1 MADRVS
7 ARGRAWRAPR
17 AFHALRHRD
26 FRLLWIGLLVS
37 VAGTQMQN
45 AAINWHTYEIS
56 GSALALGGL
65 GLARLAPI
73 VIFSLLG
80 GVVADTRN
88 RRRVMLVTQS
98 VMMCGAFV
106 LGIVTWLGIVSLWW
120 IYAMGALTA
129 AAAAFDLP
137 SRQSLTPNLVPRE
150 DLTNAITLS
159 SMVFQIASIVGPGI
173 AGVLIGQYGVGVIYW
188 LNGISYVA
196 LLVALLL
203 MQTATP
209 PKLKA
214 SAANFHTM
222 VEGMHYV
229 FRERIIFSTM
239 LLDFFA
245 TFFSGANTLLPI
257 FATNILHVGPEGF
270 GILAA
275 AESLGSV
282 VMGMLVS
289 VRGDI
294 RAKGAMLL
302 TGVAIYGMATIGFGL
317 STIFALSVLF
327 LALVGVGDTLSTI
340 LRSTIRQLVTP
351 DELRGRMTSINMIFF
366 MGGPQLG
373 ELEAGIAAA
382 LLGAPLSVALGG
394 LATIGLVLVTA
405 IKVPALRNYR

>member
-1 MADRVS
+1 
-7 ARGRAWRAPR
+7 
-17 AFHALRHRD
+17 
-26 FRLLWIGLLVS
+26 
-37 VAGTQMQN
+37 
-45 AAINWHTYEIS
+45 
-56 GSALALGGL
+56 
-65 GLARLAPI
+65 
-73 VIFSLLG
+73 
-80 GVVADTRN
+80 
-88 RRRVMLVTQS
+88 
-98 VMMCGAFV
+98 
-106 LGIVTWLGIVSLWW
+106 SLWW

-214 SAANFHTM
+214 SAANFQTM

>member
-1 MADRVS
+1 MDLITTA
-7 ARGRAWRAPR
+7 GKKPR

-26 FRLLWIGLLVS
+26 YRLLWIGLLVS
-37 VAGTQMQN
+37 VTGTQMQN
-45 AAINWHTYEIS
+45 AAINWQTYDLTS
-56 GSALALGGL
+56 SPLALGGL
-65 GLARLAPI
+65 GLARLLPI
-73 VIFSLLG
+73 VLFSLMG

-106 LGIVTWLGIVSLWW
+106 LGLVTWLGIVNVWW
-120 IYAMGALTA
+120 IYAMGAVTA

-173 AGVLIGQYGVGVIYW
+173 AGVLIGRFGVGIIYW
-188 LNGISYVA
+188 INGISYVA
-196 LLVALLL
+196 LLAALLG
-203 MQTATP
+203 MKTATP

-214 SAANFHTM
+214 SDANLQTM
-222 VEGMHYV
+222 LEGLRYV
-229 FRERIIFSTM
+229 FHQKIIFSTM
-239 LLDFFA
+239 LLDFLA

-257 FATNILHVGPEGF
+257 FAADILKVGPEGY
-270 GILAA
+270 GVLAA

-282 VMGMLVS
+282 VTGIIVS
-289 VRGDI
+289 LWGDI
-294 RAKGAMLL
+294 KAKGEVLL
-302 TGVAIYGMATIGFGL
+302 ISIGVYGAATIGFGL
-317 STIFALSVLF
+317 SSVFWLSVFF
-327 LALVGVGDTLSTI
+327 LMLVGAGDTVSMI

-351 DELRGRMTSINMIFF
+351 DHIRGRMTSINMIFF

-373 ELEAGIAAA
+373 EVEAGVAAA

-394 LATIGLVLVTA
+394 VATIGLVIATA
-405 IKVPALRNYR
+405 VKVPALRNYR

>member
-73 VIFSLLG
+73 VVFSLLG

-214 SAANFHTM
+214 SAANFQTM

>member
-1 MADRVS
+1 MDLITTA
-7 ARGRAWRAPR
+7 GKKPR

-26 FRLLWIGLLVS
+26 YRLLWIGLLVS
-37 VAGTQMQN
+37 VTGTQMQN
-45 AAINWHTYEIS
+45 AAINWQTYDLTS
-56 GSALALGGL
+56 SPLALGGL
-65 GLARLAPI
+65 GLARLLPI
-73 VIFSLLG
+73 VLFSLMG

-106 LGIVTWLGIVSLWW
+106 LGIVTWLGIVNVWW
-120 IYAMGALTA
+120 IYAMGAVTA

-173 AGVLIGQYGVGVIYW
+173 AGVLIGRFGVGIIYW
-188 LNGISYVA
+188 INGISYVA
-196 LLVALLL
+196 LLAALLG
-203 MQTATP
+203 MKTATP

-214 SAANFHTM
+214 SDANLQTM
-222 VEGMHYV
+222 LEGLRYV
-229 FRERIIFSTM
+229 FHQKIIFSTM
-239 LLDFFA
+239 LLDFLA

-257 FATNILHVGPEGF
+257 FAADILKVGPEGY
-270 GILAA
+270 GVLAA

-282 VMGMLVS
+282 VTGIIVS
-289 VRGDI
+289 LWGDI
-294 RAKGAMLL
+294 KAKGEVLL
-302 TGVAIYGMATIGFGL
+302 ISIGVYGAATIGFGL
-317 STIFALSVLF
+317 SSVFWLSVFF
-327 LALVGVGDTLSTI
+327 LMLVGAGDTVSMI

-351 DELRGRMTSINMIFF
+351 DHIRGRMTSINMIFF

-373 ELEAGIAAA
+373 EVEAGVAAA

-394 LATIGLVLVTA
+394 VATIGLVIATA
-405 IKVPALRNYR
+405 VKVPALRNYR